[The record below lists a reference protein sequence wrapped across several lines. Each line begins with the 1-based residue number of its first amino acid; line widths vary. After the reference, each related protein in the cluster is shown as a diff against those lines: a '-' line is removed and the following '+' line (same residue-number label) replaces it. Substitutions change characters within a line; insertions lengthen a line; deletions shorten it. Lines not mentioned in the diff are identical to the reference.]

1 MNNVRAVDYLCILLL
16 FEFKTH
22 DQNNDTNGF
31 YMFLVA

>member
-1 MNNVRAVDYLCILLL
+1 MHKAKDIILLL